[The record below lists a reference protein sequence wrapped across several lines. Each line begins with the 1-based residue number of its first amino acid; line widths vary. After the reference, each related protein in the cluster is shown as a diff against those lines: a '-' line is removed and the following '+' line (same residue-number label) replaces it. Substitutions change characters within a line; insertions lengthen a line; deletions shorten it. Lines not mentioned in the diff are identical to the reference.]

1 MKLYDISERYKNLI
15 QLMEDGEVPED
26 ILKESLNSV
35 EEEFEEKA
43 NNIAKLVK
51 TEKAEV
57 AVLKEEIKR
66 LTNRAKAKENNSKNL
81 QKYLEENMIMAGKEK
96 FKTTLFS
103 FNIQANAK
111 SLKIIDENLIPEKYK
126 FTEVNYLKD
135 AIKNDIK
142 NGLEVPG
149 VNLVQTRSLRIR

>member
-1 MKLYDISERYKNLI
+1 MQLYDVSERYKNLI

-57 AVLKEEIKR
+57 MALKEEIKR

-103 FNIQANAK
+103 FNIQANPK
-111 SLKIIDENLIPEKYK
+111 SLKIVDENLIPEKYK
-126 FTEVNYLKD
+126 FIEINYLKD
-135 AIKNDIK
+135 VIKNDIK

-149 VNLVQTRSLRIR
+149 VNLVQTRGLRIR

>member
-1 MKLYDISERYKNLI
+1 MKLYDISERYKNLM
-15 QLMEDGEVPED
+15 QLMEEGEVPED

-135 AIKNDIK
+135 VIKNDIK
-142 NGLEVPG
+142 NGLDVPG
-149 VNLVQTRSLRIR
+149 VDLVQTRSLRIR